1 VSPLG
6 ALWFASLFGAALF
19 LAAGYF
25 AAVVRRQAFAGGL
38 PDERLVPGAT
48 FETTGEDRLARAL
61 EERDAARGEIAAARR
76 ETATFREAAISFEQR
91 LIAADASTR
100 GGEETKRLLGK
111 ANDDAERWREE
122 ARTLGAKVSELTRR
136 LDEASRDPRKPR
148 AEGAAAADDER
159 RELTVRVGVLEGRL
173 REAEHLREEN
183 ASLRASLRDRALLEE
198 KLRVAERQLT
208 APGEAPKPIAVSPK
222 GPAVD
227 GSRREKLRRILAAL
241 GAHGGVRA
249 ALFADDLGFPVE
261 SVGEHTDSLAALSGV
276 LAGAAVKARQLLPI
290 GPAARIAMSDDHD
303 LTVTV
308 RRHPTDWGPL
318 ALVTLSQGAAPE
330 VDPRSASSRPP
341 PSAPPSL
348 PPRPRAGAAPA
359 PRTEKPKSDPT

>member
-6 ALWFASLFGAALF
+6 ALWFASVFGAALF

-25 AAVVRRQAFAGGL
+25 AAIVRRQAFAGTLGDG
-38 PDERLVPGAT
+38 PPVPGAP
-48 FETTGEDRLARAL
+48 FEEPAGDRLTLAL
-61 EERDAARGEIAAARR
+61 GERDAARAEIAAARR
-76 ETATFREAAISFEQR
+76 ETATFREAASSFEQR

-111 ANDDAERWREE
+111 ANDEAERWKGE

-136 LDEASRDPRKPR
+136 LDEALRDAGGRR
-148 AEGAAAADDER
+148 AEEAPAADDER
-159 RELTVRVGVLEGRL
+159 RELTVRVGVLEARL

-183 ASLRASLRDRALLEE
+183 ASLRAALRDRALLEE

-222 GPAVD
+222 GSAVD
-227 GSRREKLRRILAAL
+227 GSRREKLRRILATL

-261 SVGEHTDSLAALSGV
+261 SVGEHADSLAALSSV
-276 LAGAAVKARQLLPI
+276 LAGAAVKARQILPI
-290 GPAARIAMSDDHD
+290 GPAARIVVIDDHA

-330 VDPRSASSRPP
+330 VDPLSTSSRPP
-341 PSAPPSL
+341 PPSL
-348 PPRPRAGAAPA
+348 PPRPRTGAAPP